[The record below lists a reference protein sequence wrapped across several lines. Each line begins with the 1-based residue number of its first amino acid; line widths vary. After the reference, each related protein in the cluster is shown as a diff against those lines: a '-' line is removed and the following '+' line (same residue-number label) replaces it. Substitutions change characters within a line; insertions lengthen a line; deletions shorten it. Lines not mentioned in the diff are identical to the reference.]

1 MSGSKLLLATRSA
14 DKAREIREILRQAGA
29 AVELQSLDEAHVH
42 WSEAEERLERFDSF
56 EANARAKAEHFA
68 RLTGLPVV
76 ADDSGIEVL
85 SLGGA
90 PGVRSK
96 RFAPGGAQLT
106 GQALDAANNAE
117 LLRRLLG
124 ADEKR
129 RRACYV
135 CVALLVRR
143 SGTAPLGAA
152 APEAYT
158 GRCWG
163 RILEEPRG
171 TGGFGYDPLFFHEGL
186 GKTFGEATAEEK
198 HGVSHR
204 GEAFRLLAG
213 ALARHPLAS
222 V

>member
-1 MSGSKLLLATRSA
+1 VNRLLVATRSA
-14 DKAREIREILRQAGA
+14 DKAREIREILQAAGA
-29 AVELQSLDEAHVH
+29 TAEVQSLEEARVH
-42 WSEAEERLERFDSF
+42 WASEEERLERFDSF
-56 EANARAKAEHFA
+56 QGNARAKAEYFA
-68 RLTGLPVV
+68 RLTGLPTV
-76 ADDSGIEVL
+76 ADDSGLEVL

-96 RFAPGGAQLT
+96 RFSAESGRLT
-106 GQALDAANNAE
+106 GKALDAANNAE
-117 LLRRLLG
+117 LLRRLQG

-135 CVALLVRR
+135 CVALLLR
-143 SGTAPLGAA
+143 TASSAG
-152 APEAYT
+152 EAFT

-163 RILEEPRG
+163 RIVEQPKG

-204 GEAFRLLAG
+204 GEAFRQLAA
-213 ALARHPLAS
+213 ALVRHPL
-222 V
+222 

>member
-1 MSGSKLLLATRSA
+1 MSGAAPRLLLATRSA
-14 DKAREIREILRQAGA
+14 DKAREIREILRAAGA
-29 AVELQSLDEAHVH
+29 QVELQSLDEGHVH
-42 WSEAEERLERFDSF
+42 WSEEEERLERFDSF
-56 EANARAKAEHFA
+56 EANARAKAEYFA

-96 RFAPGGAQLT
+96 RFAPAGAAPPGGDQPS
-106 GQALDAANNAE
+106 GKALDAANNAE

-124 ADEKR
+124 AEEKR

-143 SGTAPLGAA
+143 PGA

-163 RILEEPRG
+163 RILTEPRG

-204 GEAFRLLAG
+204 GDAFRQLAA
-213 ALARHPLAS
+213 ALARHPL
-222 V
+222 

>member
-1 MSGSKLLLATRSA
+1 MTAPKLLLATRSS
-14 DKAREIREILRQAGA
+14 DKAREIGEILRPAGA
-29 AVELQSLDEAHVH
+29 GVELQSLDQARVH
-42 WSEAEERLERFDSF
+42 WSEDEERLERFDSF
-56 EANARAKAEHFA
+56 EANARSKAEYFA

-76 ADDSGIEVL
+76 ADDSGLEVL

-96 RFAPGGAQLT
+96 RFAPEHGRLDGK
-106 GQALDAANNAE
+106 ALDAANNAE

-135 CVALLVRR
+135 CVAVLVRR
-143 SGTAPLGAA
+143 PSA

-163 RILEEPRG
+163 RLLAEPRG

-186 GKTFGEATAEEK
+186 GKSFGEATAEEK

-204 GEAFRLLAG
+204 GEAFRLLAA
-213 ALARHPLAS
+213 ALAQRPLKS

>member
-1 MSGSKLLLATRSA
+1 MNRLLLATRSP
-14 DKAREIREILRQAGA
+14 DKVREIRQILQAAGLTI
-29 AVELQSLDEAHVH
+29 ELQSLDEARVH
-42 WSEAEERLERFDSF
+42 WHSEEERLERFDSF
-56 EANARAKAEHFA
+56 QANARAKAEYFA

-76 ADDSGIEVL
+76 ADDSGLEVL
-85 SLGGA
+85 ALGGV

-96 RFAPGGAQLT
+96 RFSPDAGRLT
-106 GQALDAANNAE
+106 GKELDAANNAE

-135 CVALLVRR
+135 CVALLLR
-143 SGTAPLGAA
+143 TAGAQV
-152 APEAYT
+152 EAFT

-163 RILEEPRG
+163 RILEEPKG
-171 TGGFGYDPLFFHEGL
+171 TGGFGYDPLFWHEGL

-204 GEAFRLLAG
+204 GDAFRQLAA
-213 ALARHPLAS
+213 ALSHRPL
-222 V
+222 